1 MFISMYTHMGLN
13 FSYIWAIYVYIKIA
27 ILSARNASGKKNKDH
42 CLQVTSR
49 LQDRQIIKN
58 KHNHKVNYRL

>member
-49 LQDRQIIKN
+49 L
-58 KHNHKVNYRL
+58 

>member
-27 ILSARNASGKKNKDH
+27 ILSARNASGKKKKGPLSSGDFLSIGETDNK
-42 CLQVTSR
+42 
-49 LQDRQIIKN
+49 K
-58 KHNHKVNYRL
+58 